1 MRKQIFLMIAAAA
14 LFLTGCNSVDL
25 SPLEK
30 RVAELEGKVNAIEKS
45 VSDLNSNA
53 SGLKTSVDA
62 LKQKLTVVSVEEVS
76 DGYKITFSDGKE
88 AVIKDGAGRCRRRC
102 RCCRSPGPRGSS
114 GSCRNSPDD
123 RSFRS

>member
-62 LKQKLTVVSVEEVS
+62 LKQKLTVVSVEELRKPSSRTVPPALPVLPVPRAPRVLRVLPEQPRRS
-76 DGYKITFSDGKE
+76 EFPKLRACLY
-88 AVIKDGAGRCRRRC
+88 GRLTAR
-102 RCCRSPGPRGSS
+102 P
-114 GSCRNSPDD
+114 
-123 RSFRS
+123 

>member
-88 AVIKDGAGRCRRRC
+88 AVIKDGAEPRRSEFPKLRACLYGRLTAR
-102 RCCRSPGPRGSS
+102 P
-114 GSCRNSPDD
+114 
-123 RSFRS
+123 